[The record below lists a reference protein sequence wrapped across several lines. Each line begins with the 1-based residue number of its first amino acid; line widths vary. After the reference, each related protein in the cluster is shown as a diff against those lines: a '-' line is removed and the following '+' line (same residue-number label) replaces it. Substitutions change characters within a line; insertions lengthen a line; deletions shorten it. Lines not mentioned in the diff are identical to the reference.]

1 MGSLPKRHCA
11 RGPRCTQHEALSE
24 PAGLRRSSKDRF
36 CEQCQRE
43 HAGGYAH
50 SKSDRWMSEVAK
62 TIEAVLAG
70 GAKVPK
76 FEATLWDLFDLD
88 SHNGEIGKGSDRGEV
103 LDRLPPKTLC
113 KIRCWLEDNSE
124 RVIKDHGR
132 PKWIGLR
139 ADVWAIGFLKQLPP
153 DEQLLPNNQ
162 GDGLSLQ
169 GVAVRTD
176 GKKWDLMLPVRAA
189 LLERQRRFFSERNKA
204 KILGIT
210 RRQLRGLLE
219 RMDRY
224 AHALGAKTNSDVL
237 EKIVRGEDRGPKPRP

>member
-1 MGSLPKRHCA
+1 MASVSKRYCA
-11 RGPRCTQHEALSE
+11 RGPRCTQHEFLNE
-24 PAGLRRSSKDRF
+24 PAALRKSSNDCF
-36 CEQCQRE
+36 CEPCRRK
-43 HAGGYAH
+43 HAGGFAH
-50 SKSDRWMSEVAK
+50 SKRDRWMSEVAK

-70 GAKVPK
+70 GAKGPK

-88 SHNGEIGKGSDRGEV
+88 LHNGEIGKVSDRGEV
-103 LDRLPPKTLC
+103 LDRLAPKTLV

-124 RVIKDHGR
+124 RAIKDHGL

-139 ADVWAIGFLKQLPP
+139 ADVWANGLLKQLPL
-153 DEQLLPNNQ
+153 DTQLLPNKQ
-162 GDGLSLQ
+162 RAGLPLQ
-169 GVAVRTD
+169 GVAVRLD
-176 GKKWDLMLPVRAA
+176 GKKWDLMLPVHAA

-224 AHALGAKTNSDVL
+224 GYALGAKMNSDVL
-237 EKIVRGEDRGPKPRP
+237 EKIMRGEDRGPKPRP